1 MQKIIWAKHTLI
13 VLTCVHCYLI
23 NLFLNILSHIPLLFF
38 SFQVVMVLA
47 SKGDH
52 ALNGLYTRIN
62 TRHILETSKMVF
74 NLNPFLYFIFSLFF
88 TYLCSYQIFIT
99 SINRSKNTLV
109 CIYNLTSLL
118 LELMHLSMQVAFI
131 RLVVSCTCYVL
142 LYNSIKTL
150 HSLYS

>member
-74 NLNPFLYFIFSLFF
+74 NLNPFLYFIFSLSSFYLPLFF
-88 TYLCSYQIFIT
+88 SNFHNFYQQVEEY
-99 SINRSKNTLV
+99 SG
-109 CIYNLTSLL
+109 
-118 LELMHLSMQVAFI
+118 MHLQPHKPLVGANAFVHASGIHQVSRI
-131 RLVVSCTCYVL
+131 
-142 LYNSIKTL
+142 LYMLCVAI
-150 HSLYS
+150 